1 MHPPVWESRPWT
13 APNRRTAVKLAVVK
27 RGSTPMPLQTKVI
40 PLFHKKA
47 GDRDSGRIT
56 ADTVLAYLAA
66 QHLVVDEWKIRKMV
80 AEADFDECGLT
91 PAVVRSCLEGAH
103 RHHEYGAADWME
115 LVAMVI
121 GCPVRQLQQCI
132 SAAPEGTR
140 LSIGDPGKSFAAEQ
154 ELDVVYSK
162 SSPKSPTYKA
172 PVVTPPQDAE
182 TPSPWRSLL
191 RNSLALPQATRSN
204 AARIVAPHGT
214 TLLDQSLP
222 ETAINGTMRTGAA
235 GVPLASFQAQR
246 QFDAHHKTL
255 LMAHAATAN
264 GRQAGVLPGNTRD
277 TRKTQS
283 ARQYR
288 PDASPP
294 GAQPR
299 AAGLR
304 TAPPRRHYVS
314 MAAVPPI
321 AYVSKAWVGDALPT
335 HPGDWPGAGKEP
347 YRKGQTCHQYR
358 SVRAVNGSNASVLRP
373 STGVSL
379 SASARRAQQLAA
391 ERMRHR
397 PSTAVARHSASVHPG
412 TTVDT
417 LLRTENLTSTR
428 AAGNGIMRVSAPA
441 SPVEYPQPSSALKQ
455 LRHDQAD
462 PGTRLFATYSRPLK
476 PGPSYQHD
484 YQLNLGGDKATLPN
498 EYWNS

>member
-1 MHPPVWESRPWT
+1 
-13 APNRRTAVKLAVVK
+13 
-27 RGSTPMPLQTKVI
+27 MPLPQPPAAT
-40 PLFHKKA
+40 FGRRKA
-47 GDRDSGRIT
+47 
-56 ADTVLAYLAA
+56 L
-66 QHLVVDEWKIRKMV
+66 
-80 AEADFDECGLT
+80 LT
-91 PAVVRSCLEGAH
+91 PG
-103 RHHEYGAADWME
+103 
-115 LVAMVI
+115 
-121 GCPVRQLQQCI
+121 RQ
-132 SAAPEGTR
+132 
-140 LSIGDPGKSFAAEQ
+140 
-154 ELDVVYSK
+154 
-162 SSPKSPTYKA
+162 SS
-172 PVVTPPQDAE
+172 
-182 TPSPWRSLL
+182 
-191 RNSLALPQATRSN
+191 
-204 AARIVAPHGT
+204 
-214 TLLDQSLP
+214 
-222 ETAINGTMRTGAA
+222 
-235 GVPLASFQAQR
+235 QAQR

-264 GRQAGVLPGNTRD
+264 GRQAGKHARRCILCHYGFAPFSSTSCRSCLYLFASASRWCPHSARLGVLPGNTRD

-379 SASARRAQQLAA
+379 SASARRAQQAAA

-476 PGPSYQHD
+476 PGPSYQYD

>member
-1 MHPPVWESRPWT
+1 MHRPVWESRPWT
-13 APNRRTAVKLAVVK
+13 APNRRTAVKPAVVK

-56 ADTVLAYLAA
+56 ADTLLAYLAA

-132 SAAPEGTR
+132 SAAPKGTR

-191 RNSLALPQATRSN
+191 RNSLALPQATGSN
-204 AARIVAPHGT
+204 AARVVAPHGT

-379 SASARRAQQLAA
+379 SASARRAQQAAA

-476 PGPSYQHD
+476 PGPSYQYD
-484 YQLNLGGDKATLPN
+484 YQLNLGGDKATLRN